1 MNSHLKQ
8 PSSFPLLFFSIQ
20 MLPCEN
26 EIIEYPSLN
35 MLQEAYFNGWSR
47 DFKLL
52 HNLNQQIK
60 RESNAMIKSQKIVEK
75 KA

>member
-1 MNSHLKQ
+1 
-8 PSSFPLLFFSIQ
+8 

-26 EIIEYPSLN
+26 EIIEYLSLN
-35 MLQEAYFNGWSR
+35 MLQEAYFDGWSS
-47 DFKLL
+47 DFRLL

-60 RESNAMIKSQKIVEK
+60 KESNAMIKSQKFAER